1 MKTNMLN
8 NFSRS
13 FKMFGLKCKKNAPA
27 IMVVGGVV
35 GVVTGAV
42 MACKATTKL
51 QPVLEEQK
59 AKIVDIRES
68 MKEQEK
74 GDKQG
79 TKELT
84 VAYGQTAFKVA
95 KLYAPAVAVG
105 TISIASIL
113 GSHHI
118 MSRRNTAISA
128 AYMAVD
134 QGFKA
139 YRKNVQERFG
149 KAVDQELK
157 YGIKPVEIDTVD
169 VDENG
174 NEVVGKK
181 KINVAYEQNS
191 PYAVFFD
198 ELSPYYQKDAELNKF
213 FLLQQEQY
221 ANQKLRSEGYLF
233 LNDVY
238 EALGVKKTKAGQVVG
253 WIYDEFNPIGDNYV
267 DFGIFD
273 TNRPHADARRD
284 FVNGYEKAILLDF
297 NVDGDILEL
306 LP

>member
-1 MKTNMLN
+1 MKTNVFN
-8 NFSRS
+8 NLSRS
-13 FKMFGLKCKKNAPA
+13 FKIFGLKCKKNAPT

-59 AKIVDIRES
+59 AKIVDIHER
-68 MKEQEK
+68 MDNQELN
-74 GDKQG
+74 DKQAK
-79 TKELT
+79 KELT
-84 VAYGQTAFKVA
+84 VAYGNTAFKVA

-105 TISIASIL
+105 TLSIASIL

-118 MSRRNTAISA
+118 MSQRNTAISA

-157 YGIKPVEIDTVD
+157 YGIKPVEINTVD
-169 VDENG
+169 VNENG
-174 NEVVGKK
+174 QEVQGTK
-181 KINVAYEQNS
+181 KINVSLEQNS
-191 PYAVFFD
+191 PYAKFFD
-198 ELSPYYQKDAELNKF
+198 ELSPYYQKDAELNLF
-213 FLLQQEQY
+213 FLQQQERN
-221 ANQKLRSEGYLF
+221 ANQKLQVDGFLF

-238 EALGVKKTKAGQVVG
+238 ESLGIPKTKAGQLVG
-253 WIYDEFNPIGDNYV
+253 WVYDKDNPVGDNYV

-273 TNRPHADARRD
+273 THRPYPESRRA

-297 NVDGDILEL
+297 NVDGNIFEL

>member
-1 MKTNMLN
+1 MLN

-59 AKIVDIRES
+59 AKIVDIRER

-181 KINVAYEQNS
+181 KINVSYEQHS

-198 ELSPYYQKDAELNKF
+198 ELSPMYQKDAELNKF
-213 FLLQQEQY
+213 FLLQQQEW
-221 ANQKLRSEGYLF
+221 ANQKLRADGYLF

-238 EALGVKKTKAGQVVG
+238 DSLGVKKTKAGQIVG
-253 WIYDEFNPIGDNYV
+253 WIYDEFNPIGDNCV

-273 TNRPHADARRD
+273 TYRQGADRRRD